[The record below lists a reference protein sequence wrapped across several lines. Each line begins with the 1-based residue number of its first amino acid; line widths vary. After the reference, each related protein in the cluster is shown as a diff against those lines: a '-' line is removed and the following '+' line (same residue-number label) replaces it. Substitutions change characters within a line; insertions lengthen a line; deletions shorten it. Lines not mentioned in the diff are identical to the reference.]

1 MIGLQIMPLA
11 GHNDSLT
18 LTRTGTDERRV
29 PLSMRVGL
37 QNTSR
42 IIVAGAQI
50 ALAGAVLA
58 QDAPPAAPSPSPS
71 AAIPAASLSPDS
83 QTEQAAQQLV
93 RGNPSQAI
101 ADYTEALKDTGLAN
115 DRRASIL
122 NDRAVA
128 YVRANQPKLA
138 LDDYNRA
145 VQMFAEYPAAY
156 NNRGN
161 LLVALGQP
169 AEAIKDFDRAIL
181 LAPGYAAA
189 YSNRANARLKLGQTR
204 EAIPDFTR
212 AIELLPAS
220 APPLSG
226 RGLALLSTG
235 KPHAAI
241 RDFSRAVNADT
252 RFASAYR
259 NRAEAR
265 LSVGQTDEAVEDLSR
280 AIAFDVSNAEIYVVR
295 GYAYLAAA
303 NTASA
308 IKDFAR
314 AIELD
319 ARSVTAYQARGL
331 ANGIAE
337 AFDDAYADLNR
348 AIELDPRSAASFAYR
363 AYVYKQNA
371 QIDIGE
377 RDVETAAKLD
387 PNAAEVAWARGE
399 LAEARG
405 QADAA
410 VAAYQKA
417 LKLKPS
423 WRLAGEG
430 LTRLGAGTSETE
442 DREVAGLGIDQWT
455 VVARGDDYFATNP
468 EYPQLRIALE
478 MIGEGKPKLLAWE
491 LKEPPHKG
499 YGVLRFAGGTVAGKN
514 GPEDTELAAVIDIA
528 NSKLIAIQ
536 PQRQG
541 ARVASW
547 VWDTDRVQ
555 IASVDGVTDE
565 FAIRSEASVAAPAP
579 GAGYAHRRSAQT
591 SGSAQS
597 SAWAPWDQPLGAP
610 VGNQR
615 PAKRTA
621 AQKKQKPKSIFEL
634 LFN

>member
-1 MIGLQIMPLA
+1 M
-11 GHNDSLT
+11 
-18 LTRTGTDERRV
+18 
-29 PLSMRVGL
+29 PLSMPITR
-37 QNTSR
+37 Q
-42 IIVAGAQI
+42 IVILI
-50 ALAGAVLA
+50 ASATALGAVTVAVRA
-58 QDAPPAAPSPSPS
+58 QDAAAPPADTSPEAPLSSAPGSP
-71 AAIPAASLSPDS
+71 A
-83 QTEQAAQQLV
+83 EQAAQQLV

-101 ADYTEALKDTGLAN
+101 ADYTEALKDTGLVN

-138 LDDYNRA
+138 LEDYNRA
-145 VQMFAEYPAAY
+145 VQLFAEYPAAY

-189 YSNRANARLKLGQTR
+189 YSNRANARLKLGQTS

-212 AIELLPAS
+212 AIELLPAN
-220 APPLSG
+220 AAPLSG
-226 RGLALLSTG
+226 RGLAQLITG

-241 RDFSRAVNADT
+241 RDFSRAVNADA

-265 LSVGQTDEAVEDLSR
+265 LSVGQTEEAIEDLSR

-337 AFDDAYADLNR
+337 AYDDAYADLNR

-363 AYVYKQNA
+363 AYVYKQNG

-377 RDVETAAKLD
+377 RDVATAAKLD
-387 PNAAEVAWARGE
+387 AETAEVSWARGE

-405 QADAA
+405 QADVA

-417 LKLKPS
+417 LKLKAS
-423 WRLAGEG
+423 WRLASEG
-430 LTRLGAGTSETE
+430 LTRLGAGTSEIE
-442 DREVAGLGIDQWT
+442 DREIAGLGIDQWT
-455 VVARGDDYFATNP
+455 VVLRGDDYFAINP

-499 YGVLRFAGGTVAGKN
+499 YGVLRFSGGTVAGKN
-514 GPEDTELAAVIDIA
+514 GPEETELAAVIDID
-528 NSKLIAIQ
+528 NGKLLAIQ
-536 PQRQG
+536 PHRQG
-541 ARVASW
+541 VRVASW
-547 VWDTDRVQ
+547 QWDNDRLQ

-565 FAIRSEASVAAPAP
+565 FAIRSEASVATPV
-579 GAGYAHRRSAQT
+579 GGYSQRRSAHT
-591 SGSAQS
+591 SGAPQS
-597 SAWAPWDQPLGAP
+597 SVWAPWDQPLGVP
-610 VGNQR
+610 VGSQR
-615 PAKRTA
+615 PAKRTT

>member
-1 MIGLQIMPLA
+1 MVCCIIGA
-11 GHNDSLT
+11 YAS
-18 LTRTGTDERRV
+18 
-29 PLSMRVGL
+29 
-37 QNTSR
+37 
-42 IIVAGAQI
+42 I
-50 ALAGAVLA
+50 AFALEAHA
-58 QDAPPAAPSPSPS
+58 QDPRPAGVNAAPDV
-71 AAIPAASLSPDS
+71 AAGTALGGTPDNRV
-83 QTEQAAQQLV
+83 EQAAQQLV

-145 VQMFAEYPAAY
+145 VQLFGEYPAAY

-169 AEAIKDFDRAIL
+169 AEAAKDFDRAIL

-189 YSNRANARLKLGQTR
+189 YSNRANARLKLGQVR

-212 AIELLPAS
+212 AIELLPSS

-226 RGLALLSTG
+226 RGLAYLSTG

-241 RDFSRAVNADT
+241 RDFSRAVNADA

-265 LSVGQTDEAVEDLSR
+265 LSVNQIDEAIEDLSR

-295 GYAYLAAA
+295 GYAYLAAS

-308 IKDFAR
+308 IKDFTR

-319 ARSVTAYQARGL
+319 ARSVSAYQARGL

-337 AFDDAYADLNR
+337 AYDDAYADLNR

-377 RDVETAAKLD
+377 RDIETAAKLD
-387 PNAAEVAWARGE
+387 AGSAEVAWARGE

-405 QADAA
+405 QADVA

-430 LTRLGAGTSETE
+430 LTRLGAGTSDVE
-442 DREVAGLGIDQWT
+442 DREVPGLGTDQWT
-455 VVARGDDYFATNP
+455 VVSRGEDFFAINA

-499 YGVLRFAGGTVAGKN
+499 YGVLRFSGGTVSGKT
-514 GPEDTELAAVIDIA
+514 GPEETELAAIVDID
-528 NSKLIAIQ
+528 NGKLIAIQ
-536 PQRQG
+536 PHRQG
-541 ARVASW
+541 QRVASW
-547 VWDTDRVQ
+547 VWETDRLQ

-565 FAIRSEASVAAPAP
+565 FAIRREAAIAAPIGA
-579 GAGYAHRRSAQT
+579 AGYGQRRTTHTT
-591 SGSAQS
+591 SGGAQS
-597 SAWAPWDQPLGAP
+597 TTWAPWDQPLGTP
-610 VGNQR
+610 VGSQR
-615 PAKRTA
+615 TAKRTVQ
-621 AQKKQKPKSIFEL
+621 QKKQKPKSIFEL